1 MNEKIFKA
9 YDIRGVYPQEIDAES
24 VYRIAQAY
32 AIFLNPKKIALGRD
46 VRQSS
51 PELWQA
57 AEKGLL
63 EAGVDVMDI
72 GEVSTDMMYF
82 AVAFYGLDGGITITA
97 SHNPR
102 EYNGLK
108 MVREKAI
115 PISGDSGIYKI
126 KQLVLDGESKK
137 SNKPGRL
144 EKKNIWDD
152 YAKHCLS
159 FIEPKKIKSFKIVA
173 NPNFGLAGKVLDKI
187 EKEGK
192 LNLDIK
198 ALNYEPDGSFPK
210 GRPDPLIPDNRLE
223 TEKLIKETK
232 ADFGVAWDADADRC
246 FFFDEKGEFIDGYF
260 IVALLAKIILRG
272 TEGEKVIIDPR
283 MVFATK
289 EAILSSRGVPLV
301 NKVGHTFIKER
312 MRKENAIFAGENSA
326 HLYFRDNYYC
336 DNGMIPFLL
345 ILQEISISGAKLSE
359 LVAEWRDRIFV
370 SGEINFRVK
379 DVKKIFQALAEKYS
393 DGHKDETDGLS
404 IEYKDWRFNV
414 RASNTEPL
422 LRLNIESYSQEKL
435 EKVKTQIIGLIEK
448 LAE

>member
-1 MNEKIFKA
+1 MNEEIFKA

-57 AEKGLL
+57 AKNGLL
-63 EAGVDVMDI
+63 QAGVDVMDI

-82 AVAFYGLDGGITITA
+82 AVAFYRLDGGITITA

-126 KQLVLDGESKK
+126 KQLVLDGKNKK
-137 SNKPGRL
+137 SSKPGHL

-159 FIEPKKIKSFKIVA
+159 FIDTNRIKSFKIVA
-173 NPNFGLAGKVLDKI
+173 NPNFGLAGKVLDRI
-187 EKEGK
+187 RDIGK
-192 LNLDIK
+192 LDLDIK

-210 GRPDPLIPDNRLE
+210 GRPDPLIPENRLE

-260 IVALLAKIILRG
+260 IVALLAKIILRD
-272 TEGEKVIIDPR
+272 TDGEKVIIDPR

-289 EAILSSRGVPLV
+289 EAILSSGGIPLV

-336 DNGMIPFLL
+336 DNGIIPFLL
-345 ILQEISISGAKLSE
+345 ILQEISTSGAKLSE

-370 SGEINFRVK
+370 SGEINFTVK
-379 DVKKIFQALAEKYS
+379 DPKKIFQALAEKYS
-393 DGHKDETDGLS
+393 DGYKDETDGLS
-404 IEYKDWRFNV
+404 IEYEDWRFNV
-414 RASNTEPL
+414 RSSNTEPL

-435 EKVKTQIIGLIEK
+435 DKVKRQIIDLIEK